1 MLVSKIKDLK
11 LRKSFVRFEFSKKV
25 TKFLVT
31 NLLSKK
37 KILASKNILGIQSLA
52 LRLNSRVSKLRL
64 KNRCLLSNRNKGVS
78 KYYTLSRIVMRE
90 FIQFGII
97 PGYTKAV
104 W

>member
-11 LRKSFVRFEFSKKV
+11 LRQSFLKLEFSKKV
-25 TKFLVT
+25 TKFLAI

-37 KILASKNILGIQSLA
+37 KLTSKNTLMVQSLA

-78 KYYTLSRIVMRE
+78 KQYTLSRIVMRE
-90 FIQFGII
+90 LIQFGII

>member
-11 LRKSFVRFEFSKKV
+11 LRQSFLKLEFSKKV
-25 TKFLVT
+25 TKFLVI
-31 NLLSKK
+31 NLLSKNK
-37 KILASKNILGIQSLA
+37 KLTSKNTLGVHSLA